1 MLARWT
7 NDLFK
12 STLHRVVNPEPE
24 FQHLRRN
31 SMAYF
36 HNPDPDAIVETLQ
49 SCINEKRPKKYQNV
63 RSYDYLMAK
72 FYTGYQPDKTEQAIK

>member
-1 MLARWT
+1 MQVLAKNDEWIPVTLPKDCFTVNIGDMLARWT

-36 HNPDPDAIVETLQ
+36 HNPDPDAIVETL
-49 SCINEKRPKKYQNV
+49 
-63 RSYDYLMAK
+63 
-72 FYTGYQPDKTEQAIK
+72 